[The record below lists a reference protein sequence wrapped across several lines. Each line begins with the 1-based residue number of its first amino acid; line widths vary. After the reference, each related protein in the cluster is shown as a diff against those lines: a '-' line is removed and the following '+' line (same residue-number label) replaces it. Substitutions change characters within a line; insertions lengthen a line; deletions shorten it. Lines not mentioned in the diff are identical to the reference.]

1 MSLARQRRSALDA
14 LDYFRSIKT
23 FYIDVIAGIGICWS
37 AVWFAVLGFNAMP
50 TPSLLA
56 LLVKGPFW
64 TWIHRFGGPGLI
76 GLGLLDNSVIPLP
89 GSMDVVVI
97 LLSAEHRGWWPYYA
111 FMAVVGAVIGG
122 YLTYRLGEK
131 SEEETLEKKIGKK
144 KAQRV
149 YDRFR
154 KRGFVSVALGAIL
167 PPPFPMVPVLLAAG
181 ALHYPRKRFL
191 ASLSL
196 GRGVRFFGLAYLAHV
211 YGKQIIGWLMRYY
224 HPLLYALVALA
235 AAGGIGALAYFKWY
249 RPKRQRE
256 ERERGEPVQQFPI
269 PGKSNQRK
277 TG

>member
-1 MSLARQRRSALDA
+1 
-14 LDYFRSIKT
+14 
-23 FYIDVIAGIGICWS
+23 
-37 AVWFAVLGFNAMP
+37 MP
-50 TPSLLA
+50 LPSLLA
-56 LLVKGPFW
+56 LLAERPLW
-64 TWIHRFGGPGLI
+64 TWVRRFGGPSLI

-89 GSMDVVVI
+89 GSMDVFVI
-97 LLSAEHRGWWPYYA
+97 VLSAEHRGWWPYYA

-131 SEEETLEKKIGKK
+131 GEEETLEKKIGKK
-144 KAQRV
+144 KAKKV

-154 KRGFVSVALGAIL
+154 QRGFVTVGLGAIL

-191 ASLSL
+191 VSLSL

-211 YGKQIIGWLMRYY
+211 YGKNIVGWLTRYY
-224 HPLLYALVALA
+224 QPLLYTLIGIASA
-235 AAGGIGALAYFKWY
+235 AGIGALLYFKWY

-256 ERERGEPVQQFPI
+256 ERERGEPVEEFPI
-269 PGKSNQRK
+269 PGKPNERK